1 MKIYY
6 EINNNLQIGG
16 GKNNFDEEL
25 QSKVL
30 DWLRFP
36 MIVLVVYIHYWGEN
50 IPESSV
56 IGSTIYDS
64 IRIFMCHV
72 ISRAAVPTFF
82 LISGY
87 YFFYKIK
94 DFTFDNYKDKLK
106 KRIRTILIPYLL
118 WNAIAISKI
127 VILKIGAW
135 VVKGKPLDNVLSF
148 FEENGFINLFWS
160 CNEWYARTNWFGH
173 ELIESG
179 PILIP
184 MWYLR
189 DLMIFFILT
198 PAIYWCLKRKK
209 KLFLSVLFLLYVSG
223 IRLQILG
230 FSLSIIYFVIGCSM
244 ALNNQN
250 IIKVFY
256 SRRKLFYGIMLLL
269 LPFMIFLDNKDTIVN
284 DIIYPLFVF
293 VLVPCYINITTS
305 LMQQKIIK
313 PMPELSKS
321 SFFVYA
327 LHVMILG
334 YCASIIKLIIPS
346 DFWILASIRYLF
358 TPLFCVSVC
367 YVCYIILKRFV
378 PNCLSTLIGGR
389 L

>member
-1 MKIYY
+1 
-6 EINNNLQIGG
+6 
-16 GKNNFDEEL
+16 
-25 QSKVL
+25 
-30 DWLRFP
+30 
-36 MIVLVVYIHYWGEN
+36 MIVLVVYIHYWGES
-50 IPESSV
+50 IPESGI

-173 ELIESG
+173 ELIEFG

-209 KLFLSVLFLLYVSG
+209 KLFLSVLFLLYISG
-223 IRLQILG
+223 IRLQIPG

-244 ALNNQN
+244 ALNNLN

-256 SRRKLFYGIMLLL
+256 NRRKLFYGIMLLL

-327 LHVMILG
+327 FHIMILG

-358 TPLFCVSVC
+358 TPLFCVLVC
-367 YVCYIILKRFV
+367 YTCYIIMKRVV